1 MLTFNL
7 KAKMLLGKSLL
18 CPISVLPVDQSPS
31 KVNRSI
37 SESSKYSSDDFL
49 QWGHTVRRHAT
60 CMNEYLGVPQI
71 GSGDSHFIVSMM
83 KHQSRR
89 DPHIHKDVAG
99 TAQGTGNAMK
109 NQIQEVSTLWEF
121 PLR

>member
-7 KAKMLLGKSLL
+7 KAKMLLGKSLP

-60 CMNEYLGVPQI
+60 CMNEYQDEVPMVLLQM
-71 GSGDSHFIVSMM
+71 GKARVS
-83 KHQSRR
+83 
-89 DPHIHKDVAG
+89 
-99 TAQGTGNAMK
+99 
-109 NQIQEVSTLWEF
+109 
-121 PLR
+121 